1 MYVAPRPRT
10 EDDPLF
16 AVRLAAA
23 TALAYGLALW
33 LRPAMPMIAPAL
45 TAGIVAGMRGRF
57 DVLKAVGGPITMAL
71 AMAVMAF
78 LVELL
83 RPYPLA
89 MVLVIGVI
97 YTLSYTSILR
107 TGNPLGMLILVA
119 SALMSIMGMNSTP
132 GMQFLRNVF
141 IEGAAVALC
150 VIPLL
155 YALLPPATREAAVEV
170 YPPGTGAR
178 FGQRG
183 AIRGAVLLLLT
194 YWLYTVVPESNMMMA
209 VAAIFVMAFP
219 TRERRWAEARERIF
233 ATVLGGGLALAVL
246 AATTF
251 SAHVSNLLLLIFL
264 AALFLG
270 HRMVTGRYPPMVYQF
285 ALSAMVAII
294 GAALTAKAPVG
305 TTLLRIGLTMGGA
318 VTASLLTGLLEA
330 LFIKPEALQPQ
341 PQTQALERS

>member
-1 MYVAPRPRT
+1 MYGGAPRPRT

-23 TALAYGLALW
+23 TALAYGIALW

-57 DVLKAVGGPITMAL
+57 DPVKAIGGPVTMAL

-83 RPYPLA
+83 RPYPPA
-89 MVLVIGVI
+89 MVLLIGVI
-97 YTLSYTSILR
+97 YTLAYTLILR

-119 SALMSIMGMNSTP
+119 SSLMSIMGMNSVS
-132 GMQFLRNVF
+132 GMQFLRDVF
-141 IEGAAVALC
+141 IEGATVALC

-155 YALLPPATREAAVEV
+155 YALLPAATREAAVEV

-178 FGQRG
+178 FGLRA
-183 AIRGAVLLLLT
+183 AIRGCVLLLLT

-219 TRERRWAEARERIF
+219 TRERRWAEARERIL
-233 ATVLGGGLALAVL
+233 ATVLGGSLALAILV
-246 AATTF
+246 AVSF
-251 SAHVSNLLLLIFL
+251 SAHLGNLLLIFL

-270 HRMVTGRYPPMVYQF
+270 SRMVSGRHPPMVYQF
-285 ALSAMVAII
+285 ALSAMVAIV
-294 GAALTAKAPVG
+294 GAALTAKAPVD
-305 TTLLRIGLTMGGA
+305 TALLRIGLTMGGA
-318 VTASLLTGLLEA
+318 VLASLLTGLLEA
-330 LFIKPEALQPQ
+330 LFVNARALPAPQ
-341 PQTQALERS
+341 P

>member
-1 MYVAPRPRT
+1 MYVAPRPRH

-57 DVLKAVGGPITMAL
+57 DVVKAVGGPVTMAL
-71 AMAVMAF
+71 AMVVMAF

-83 RPYPLA
+83 RPYPPAL
-89 MVLVIGVI
+89 VLVVGVI
-97 YTLSYTSILR
+97 YTLAYALILR

-119 SALMSIMGMNSTP
+119 SSLMSIMGMNSVP
-132 GMQFLRNVF
+132 GMQFLRGVF
-141 IEGAAVALC
+141 IEGAAVALA
-150 VIPLL
+150 VIPLV

-170 YPPGTGAR
+170 YPPGTGAS
-178 FGQRG
+178 FGQRA
-183 AIRGAVLLLLT
+183 AIRGGVLLLLT

-219 TRERRWAEARERIF
+219 TRERRWAEVRERSL
-233 ATVLGGGLALAVL
+233 ATWLGGSLALAIL
-246 AATTF
+246 AAASL
-251 SAHVSNLLLLIFL
+251 SAHLVNLLLLIFL
-264 AALFLG
+264 GALFLG
-270 HRMVTGRYPPMVYQF
+270 SRMVSGRHPPMVYQF
-285 ALSAMVAII
+285 ALSSMVAIV
-294 GAALTAKAPVG
+294 GATLTAKAPLD
-305 TTLLRIGLTMGGA
+305 TSLLRIALTMGGA

-330 LFIKPEALQPQ
+330 LFVDAEALPAAQRP
-341 PQTQALERS
+341 